1 MESNCN
7 NQNSMS
13 CAHGHMHGYTGQMS
27 GCSQVMQNREHMAQQ
42 NRGCMVQRQRCGDCI
57 DHNRRGECQQY
68 RKEECVQHSRKCND
82 EIVKQS
88 GVQNRTCTGN
98 VSVECVC
105 QVTCDKDCHRHDEME
120 HLGCEFPVVMAY
132 VPWQQW
138 GDLYEAECGL
148 QQGTIFK
155 DLNYIFCGERC

>member
-7 NQNSMS
+7 NRNSMS
-13 CAHGHMHGYTGQMS
+13 CARSNMRQCDGSMS
-27 GCSQVMQNREHMAQQ
+27 GCNQFMANRNCMTQQHRREECREQNREMRMKQCERVERVSNPVEMQHC
-42 NRGCMVQRQRCGDCI
+42 NR
-57 DHNRRGECQQY
+57 NR
-68 RKEECVQHSRKCND
+68 
-82 EIVKQS
+82 
-88 GVQNRTCTGN
+88 N
-98 VSVECVC
+98 VEVECVC
-105 QVTCDKDCHRHDEME
+105 QVKCEKDCHRHDEME

-148 QQGTIFK
+148 IQGTIFK